1 MAGEVWRRS
10 AAEIATLIAHGELS
24 AAEAVEAHIA
34 RIAAIDP
41 ALNVLTCERFAAAR
55 EEARAADATT
65 GLPHGALHGVPVTIK
80 ESLDV
85 AGLPTT
91 LGVPSRRA
99 HVAERDGPYVKRL
112 REAGAIV
119 LGKTNV
125 SQLMVFIESDNPLY
139 GRSNNPWN
147 LQRTPGGSSG
157 GQAAIVAAGGSPFGL
172 GTDIGG
178 SIRVPATFC
187 GIAGLK
193 PTAGRYP
200 DRTTPEIFAGETAI
214 RSQTGVL
221 AREVRDIAL
230 VLETLGRGGDD
241 ELAPAPPLRS
251 PHAVDVKRLRVGAY
265 VEAGSFGVAP
275 AVARAVEE
283 AAGAL
288 ARAGVAVVPFAP
300 PEPDLSLALF
310 YRILAAD
317 GARGASRFLGS
328 DPRDPRVED
337 LLSIASKSRGS
348 VELIVR
354 ALRALGQ
361 KGTAG
366 LADMHGFH
374 SAADYWQAVAGQ
386 EAYATRFAEA
396 LETVEGGPLDALIC
410 PACALPALRHG
421 ASRAL
426 GTAGAYA
433 TLYNLLGYPAGVVPF
448 TRVGASEAVGR
459 SRSRDRLENAAYK
472 TELGSEGLPIGVQV
486 VAKPWREDVALAL
499 MFRLE
504 SAARERPDFP
514 STPVLGYAPREA

>member
-1 MAGEVWRRS
+1 MAGEIWRRS
-10 AAEIATLIAHGELS
+10 AAEIATLIARGEVS
-24 AAEAVEAHIA
+24 SSEVVEAHIA
-34 RIAAIDP
+34 RIVQVNP
-41 ALNVLTCERFAAAR
+41 ALNALVCERFETAR
-55 EEARAADATT
+55 EEARAADARR
-65 GLPHGALHGVPVTIK
+65 GSEALAPLHGVPITVK

-85 AGLPTT
+85 AGMPTT
-91 LGVPSRRA
+91 LGLRSRR
-99 HVAERDGPYVKRL
+99 HHLAERDGPYVARL
-112 REAGAIV
+112 RAAGAIV

-157 GQAAIVAAGGSPFGL
+157 GQAALVAAGGSPFGL

-214 RSQTGVL
+214 QSQTGVL
-221 AREVRDIAL
+221 ARDVEDIAL
-230 VLETLGRGGDD
+230 ALEVLGPGGAA
-241 ELAPAPPLRS
+241 ESPAPALRA
-251 PHAVDVKRLRVGAY
+251 PYAVDLASLRVGAY

-283 AAGAL
+283 AAGIL
-288 ARAGVAVVPFAP
+288 ARAGVQVVPFEP

-317 GARGASRFLGS
+317 GARGAAAFLG
-328 DPRDPRVED
+328 DDARDPRVAD
-337 LLSIASKSRGS
+337 LLSIASKSRPT

-361 KGTAG
+361 KGTAD

-374 SAADYWQAVAGQ
+374 TAADYWQAVAGQ
-386 EAYATRFAEA
+386 QAYQSRFQAA
-396 LETVEGGPLDALIC
+396 LDASEGGPLDALIA

-421 ASRAL
+421 ASRSV
-426 GTAGAYA
+426 GTAGPYA

-448 TRVGASEAVGR
+448 TRVAQGEAVGR
-459 SRSRDRLENAAYK
+459 SRSRDTLENAAYK
-472 TELGSEGLPIGVQV
+472 TEMGSEGLPIGVQV
-486 VAKPWREDVALAL
+486 IARPWREDVALVL
-499 MFRLE
+499 MAVLE
-504 SAARERPDFP
+504 SASRERRDFP
-514 STPVLGYAPREA
+514 KTPVETF